1 MEEQKIN
8 TAVLKTEIKLVNDK
22 IHFFGKSKDNDPI
35 SIDYSSP
42 IGDDLGYTS
51 LELFMLSLSSCVG
64 SSLALLLRKMS
75 KTVTGLEIKTYG
87 VRRNQHPT
95 SFEKTT
101 LQIVLFSDDATN
113 QAVDKALALSEDSIC
128 PVWAMIKHTV
138 EVVINY
144 SIVKTGEKVDI
155 N

>member
-1 MEEQKIN
+1 MEDQKIN

-22 IHFFGKSKDNDPI
+22 IHFIGKAKDNEPI

-64 SSLALLLRKMS
+64 SSLALLLRKMN
-75 KTVTGLEIKTYG
+75 KTVTGLEVNTYG

-95 SFEKTT
+95 SFEKIT
-101 LQIVLFSDDATN
+101 LQIVLISDDATN
-113 QAVDKALALSEDSIC
+113 QSVDKALALSEDSIC
-128 PVWAMIKHTV
+128 PVWAMIKNNV

-144 SIVKTGEKVDI
+144 SIVKTGEKVEV